1 MFHFRNYSAKSKYYN
16 NSNALVA
23 FTVKDELRGV
33 AIEELWAKFKNVF
46 DFNEGIVVNIKK

>member
-1 MFHFRNYSAKSKYYN
+1 MFHFCNYSAKSKYYN

-33 AIEELWAKFKNVF
+33 AIEELWAKFRNVF
-46 DFNEGIVVNIKK
+46 EFNEGIVVNIKK

>member
-23 FTVKDELRGV
+23 FTVKDELRRV
-33 AIEELWAKFKNVF
+33 AIEELWAKFRNVF